1 MGRILSAEVRKFK
14 RSAILWVIVAV
25 VLFPVAVSLLMAMG
39 MEANGRRVP
48 FFHIFLATIFC
59 SSICSSG
66 LPCLR

>member
-39 MEANGRRVP
+39 MEANGAGFP
-48 FFHIFLATIFC
+48 FSYFLATIFC
-59 SSICSSG
+59 SSICSPG
-66 LPCLR
+66 PPCLR

>member
-14 RSAILWVIVAV
+14 RSAILWVIVAG

-48 FFHIFLATIFC
+48 FFIFFSNHFLFA
-59 SSICSSG
+59 ICSSG